1 MADSFWKRWSRDF
14 LPHLVPRK
22 KWNAENRNVR
32 VGDFVIVVDPNTVR
46 KKWHMEKSCRCFPEK
61 TASNE
66 MCK

>member
-32 VGDFVIVVDPNTVR
+32 VGDFVIAADPNAVR
-46 KKWHMEKSCRCFPEK
+46 GKWHRTGKVVQVFLGEN
-61 TASNE
+61 A
-66 MCK
+66 